1 MKIKYLSSIVLYV
14 LFAIC
19 ISSCEKSDISYYNE
33 EDAAVRFPT
42 RNNDFSDIFFGYNQL
57 DRIFY
62 TSYSFLDAGTSDE
75 EAIVYE
81 IPVMLIGNISNKS
94 RNISYTIN
102 PETSTAP
109 EECYEI
115 IEAVIPANE
124 YIGHIRIKLYNT
136 EELEDITYIL
146 TLSLDNSDELSAGP
160 KEYITSQ
167 LSWNNQIPSP
177 PNTSYMR
184 TYNMIIAGETNF
196 LSTSNNSYSNR
207 ALRVIVD
214 ALSWT
219 DWDDVSA
226 HGGLYNKD
234 GYKYLPKYSSI
245 YNDNSYQAYSAKVGE
260 YIKKYNAEH
269 PNEPLIHDG
278 EKNIGKPIQSRY
290 H

>member
-1 MKIKYLSSIVLYV
+1 MKIQYISSAVLYV
-14 LFAIC
+14 LLAIC
-19 ISSCEKSDISYYNE
+19 IAGCEKSDISYYNE
-33 EDAAVRFPT
+33 KDAAVRFPV
-42 RNNDFSDIFFGYNQL
+42 RNDDFSDPFFGYNNS
-57 DRIFY
+57 DETY
-62 TSYSFLDAGTSDE
+62 YVSYSFLDAGTSDE
-75 EAIVYE
+75 KAIIYD
-81 IPVMLIGNISNKS
+81 IPVILIGNTSTKS
-94 RNISYTIN
+94 RNITFDIDPN
-102 PETSTAP
+102 TSTAP
-109 EECYEI
+109 KESYEI
-115 IEAVIPANE
+115 IEAIIPANE
-124 YIGHIRIKLYNT
+124 YMGHIRIKLHKT
-136 EELEDITYIL
+136 EELENTTCIL
-146 TLSLDNSDELSAGP
+146 TLLLTNSNELSAGP

-177 PNTSYMR
+177 PNTAYMR
-184 TYNMIIAGETNF
+184 TYNMIIAGEANF
-196 LSTSNNSYSNR
+196 MSPSNNSYSNR

-226 HGGLYNKD
+226 HGALYNKD

-278 EKNIGKPIQSRY
+278 GKNIGKPIQSRY